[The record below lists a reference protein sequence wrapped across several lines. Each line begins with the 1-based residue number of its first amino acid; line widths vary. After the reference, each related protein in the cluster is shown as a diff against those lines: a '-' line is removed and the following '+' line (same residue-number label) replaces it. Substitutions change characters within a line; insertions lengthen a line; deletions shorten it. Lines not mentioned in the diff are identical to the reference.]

1 MPHGNHRR
9 KTAAG
14 VVAVFLLFYWTLPNE
29 SIEVESSVGRNNQV
43 RGVFHVHSTES
54 DGGGTVEEIANA
66 ARAANLDFV
75 ILADHGDGTKSNSPR
90 YIHDV
95 LIISG
100 IEISTDTGH
109 YIAVGMRQAPYPLG
123 GDAKGVVEDVR
134 RLGGLGVVAHP
145 YSPREELSWQ
155 DFTLPVDAIEWING
169 DSQWRSTG
177 VLSLLSAG
185 LHYFFRPVGSLTRV
199 LHRPTDAMNM
209 WDAMASN
216 ASVVGL
222 AGLDAHARL
231 ATGSGDEGYTGGF
244 VFRFPWYEELFRL
257 FSIQVNL
264 DRAQTGNAGADAVN
278 LLTSIRTGQ
287 VYSSVEG
294 RATPAEVTFFAS
306 LSNGDIVKMG
316 DRTPSNQELQL
327 VAKVNGPSGA
337 AIRLLRN
344 GIIISES
351 TNFELTY
358 SVNSSD
364 APAVYRTEVYLS
376 EFAEEVDLPWIVSN
390 PIFIGSRE
398 TENLPSTPFRESYGA
413 NPNSWRMEQHPDAEV
428 TLDLNDDILELSY
441 TLGNSPATYAA
452 MAYDIGTERITS
464 DVSIDFVV
472 RASKPMRI
480 SAQLRRGAGEDSR
493 WQHSFYADQRD
504 RRVRLPVRD
513 FTPVEAPNNGLESV
527 SGVDSLLF
535 VVDTVNYQRNSSGEL
550 QISGLRLGEQ

>member
-75 ILADHGDGTKSNSPR
+75 ILTDHGDGTKSSSPR
-90 YIHDV
+90 YIQDV

-145 YSPREELSWQ
+145 YSPRGELSWQ

-231 ATGSGDEGYTGGF
+231 ATGSGDEGYAGGF

-264 DRAQTGNAGADAVN
+264 DRTQTGNAGADALN
-278 LLTSIRTGQ
+278 LLTSIQTGH

-294 RATPAEVTFFAS
+294 RATPAELTFFAS
-306 LSNGDIVKMG
+306 LSNGDIVEMG

-327 VAKVNGPSGA
+327 VAKVNGPRGA

-344 GIIISES
+344 GTIVSES
-351 TNFELTY
+351 TNLELTY

-364 APAVYRTEVYLS
+364 ASAVYRTEVYLS
-376 EFAEEVDLPWIVSN
+376 EFAEEDDLPWIVSN

-398 TENLPSTPFRESYGA
+398 TVNLPSTPFREIYGA
-413 NPNSWRMEQHPDAEV
+413 NPNAWRTEQYTDAEV
-428 TLDLNDDILELSY
+428 TLDLNADILTLTY

-452 MAYDIGTERITS
+452 MTYDIGTERITS

-480 SAQLRRGAGEDSR
+480 SAQLRHGAGEDSR
-493 WQHSFYADQRD
+493 WRHSFYADQRD
-504 RRVRLPVRD
+504 RRVRLSVHD
-513 FTPVEAPNNGLESV
+513 FTPVGPPNSAKESV

-535 VVDTVNYQRNSSGEL
+535 VADTVNYQRNSSGEI

>member
-1 MPHGNHRR
+1 MPHGNHLT

-14 VVAVFLLFYWTLPNE
+14 VVAVFLLFYWTLPNK
-29 SIEVESSVGRNNQV
+29 SIELESSVSRNNQV
-43 RGVFHVHSTES
+43 RGVFHVHSIES

-75 ILADHGDGTKSNSPR
+75 ILTDHGDGTKSNSPR

-169 DSQWRSTG
+169 DSQWRSTS
-177 VLSLLSAG
+177 VLSLLAAG

-231 ATGSGDEGYTGGF
+231 ATGSGDEGYTGDF
-244 VFRFPWYEELFRL
+244 VFRFPWYEGLFRL
-257 FSIQVNL
+257 FSIRVDL
-264 DRAQTGNAGADAVN
+264 DRTQTGNAEADALN
-278 LLTSIRTGQ
+278 LLTSIQAGH

-294 RATPAEVTFFAS
+294 RATPAELTFFAS
-306 LSNGDIVKMG
+306 LPNGDVVEMG

-327 VAKVNGPSGA
+327 VAKVNGPRGA
-337 AIRLLRN
+337 TIRLLRN
-344 GIIISES
+344 GTIVSES
-351 TNFELTY
+351 TNLELTY

-364 APAVYRTEVYLS
+364 ASAVFRTEVYFS
-376 EFAEEVDLPWIVSN
+376 EFAEEDDLPWIVSN
-390 PIFIGSRE
+390 PIFIGSPE
-398 TENLPSTPFRESYGA
+398 TENLPSTPFREIYGA
-413 NPNSWRMEQHPDAEV
+413 NPNAWRTEQYTDAEV
-428 TLDLNDDILELSY
+428 TLDLNADILTLAY

-480 SAQLRRGAGEDSR
+480 SAQLRRGAGEGSR
-493 WQHSFYADQRD
+493 WRHSFYADQRD
-504 RRVRLPVRD
+504 RRVRLSVRD
-513 FTPVEAPNNGLESV
+513 FTPVGPPNSAEESV
-527 SGVDSLLF
+527 SGVDGLLF
-535 VVDTVNYQRNSSGEL
+535 VADTVNYQRNSSGEL

>member
-1 MPHGNHRR
+1 MPHGNHLT

-14 VVAVFLLFYWTLPNE
+14 VVAVFLLFYWTLPNK

-75 ILADHGDGTKSNSPR
+75 ILTDHGDGTKSNSPR

-199 LHRPTDAMNM
+199 LQRPTDAMNM

-231 ATGSGDEGYTGGF
+231 ATGSGDEGYTGDF

-257 FSIQVNL
+257 FSIRVDL
-264 DRAQTGNAGADAVN
+264 DRTQTGNAGADALN
-278 LLTSIRTGQ
+278 LLTSIQAGH

-294 RATPAEVTFFAS
+294 RATPAELIFFAS
-306 LSNGDIVKMG
+306 LSNGGVVEMG

-327 VAKVNGPSGA
+327 VAKVNGPRGA
-337 AIRLLRN
+337 TIRLLRN
-344 GIIISES
+344 GTIVSES
-351 TNFELTY
+351 TNLELTY

-364 APAVYRTEVYLS
+364 TSAVYRTEVYFS
-376 EFAEEVDLPWIVSN
+376 EFAEEDDLPWIVSN

-398 TENLPSTPFRESYGA
+398 TENLPSIPFREIYGA
-413 NPNSWRMEQHPDAEV
+413 NPNAWRTEQYTDAEV
-428 TLDLNDDILELSY
+428 TLDLNADILTLAY

-452 MAYDIGTERITS
+452 MAYDIETERITS

-480 SAQLRRGAGEDSR
+480 SAQLRRGAGEGSR
-493 WQHSFYADQRD
+493 WRHSFYADQRD
-504 RRVRLPVRD
+504 RRVRLSVRD
-513 FTPVEAPNNGLESV
+513 FTPVGPPDSVEESV
-527 SGVDSLLF
+527 SGVDGLLF
-535 VVDTVNYQRNSSGEL
+535 VADTVNYQRNSSGEL

>member
-1 MPHGNHRR
+1 MPHGNHRI

-14 VVAVFLLFYWTLPNE
+14 VVAGFLLFYWTLPNK

-43 RGVFHVHSTES
+43 RGVFHVHSIES

-75 ILADHGDGTKSNSPR
+75 ILTDHGDGTKSNSPR

-95 LIISG
+95 LIING
-100 IEISTDTGH
+100 IEISTDSGH
-109 YIAVGMRQAPYPLG
+109 YISVGMRQSPYPLG

-177 VLSLLSAG
+177 VLSLLAAG
-185 LHYFFRPVGSLTRV
+185 LHYFSRPVGSLTRV

-244 VFRFPWYEELFRL
+244 VFRFPWYEELFRV
-257 FSIQVNL
+257 FSIRVDL
-264 DRAQTGNAGADAVN
+264 DRTQTGNAGADALN
-278 LLTSIRTGQ
+278 LLTSIQSGHVYTGL
-287 VYSSVEG
+287 EG
-294 RATPAEVTFFAS
+294 RATPAELTFFAR
-306 LSNGDIVKMG
+306 LSNGDVVEMG

-327 VAKVNGPSGA
+327 VAKVNGPRGA

-344 GIIISES
+344 GTIVSES
-351 TNFELTY
+351 TNLELTY

-364 APAVYRTEVYLS
+364 ASAVYRTEVYLS
-376 EFAEEVDLPWIVSN
+376 EFTEEDDLPWIVSN

-398 TENLPSTPFRESYGA
+398 TENLPSTSFREIYEV
-413 NPNSWRMEQHPDAEV
+413 NPNDWHTEQYTDAEV
-428 TLDLNDDILELSY
+428 TLDLNADILTLTY

-480 SAQLRRGAGEDSR
+480 SAQLRRGVDEDSR
-493 WQHSFYADQRD
+493 WRHSFYADQRD
-504 RRVRLPVRD
+504 RRVRLSVRD
-513 FTPVEAPNNGLESV
+513 FTPVGPSNSAKESA

-535 VVDTVNYQRNSSGEL
+535 VADTINYQRNSSGEL
-550 QISGLRLGEQ
+550 HISGLRLGEQ

>member
-1 MPHGNHRR
+1 M
-9 KTAAG
+9 
-14 VVAVFLLFYWTLPNE
+14 VAVFLLFYWTLPNK

-75 ILADHGDGTKSNSPR
+75 ILTDHGDGTKSNSPR

-199 LHRPTDAMNM
+199 LQRPTDAMNM

-231 ATGSGDEGYTGGF
+231 ATGSGDEGYTGDF

-257 FSIQVNL
+257 FSIRVDL
-264 DRAQTGNAGADAVN
+264 DRTQTGNAGADALN
-278 LLTSIRTGQ
+278 LLTSIQAGH

-294 RATPAEVTFFAS
+294 RATPAELIFFAS
-306 LSNGDIVKMG
+306 LSNGGVVEMG

-327 VAKVNGPSGA
+327 VAKVNGPRGA
-337 AIRLLRN
+337 TIRLLRN
-344 GIIISES
+344 GTIVSES
-351 TNFELTY
+351 TNLELTY

-364 APAVYRTEVYLS
+364 TSAVYRTEVYFS
-376 EFAEEVDLPWIVSN
+376 EFAEEDDLPWIVSN

-398 TENLPSTPFRESYGA
+398 TENLPSIPFREIYGA
-413 NPNSWRMEQHPDAEV
+413 NPNAWRTEQYTDAEV
-428 TLDLNDDILELSY
+428 TLDLNADILTLAY

-452 MAYDIGTERITS
+452 MAYDIETERITS

-480 SAQLRRGAGEDSR
+480 SAQLRRGAGEGSR
-493 WQHSFYADQRD
+493 WRHSFYADQRD
-504 RRVRLPVRD
+504 RRVRLSVRD
-513 FTPVEAPNNGLESV
+513 FTPVGPPDSVEESV
-527 SGVDSLLF
+527 SGVDGLLF
-535 VVDTVNYQRNSSGEL
+535 VADTVNYQRNSSGEL

>member
-1 MPHGNHRR
+1 MPHGNHLT

-14 VVAVFLLFYWTLPNE
+14 VVAVFLLFYWTLPNK

-75 ILADHGDGTKSNSPR
+75 ILTDHGDGTKSNSPR

-199 LHRPTDAMNM
+199 LQRPTDAMNM

-231 ATGSGDEGYTGGF
+231 ATGSGDEGYTGDF

-257 FSIQVNL
+257 FSIRVDL
-264 DRAQTGNAGADAVN
+264 DRTQTGNAGADALN
-278 LLTSIRTGQ
+278 LLTSIQAGH

-294 RATPAEVTFFAS
+294 RATPAELIFFAS
-306 LSNGDIVKMG
+306 LSNGGVVDMG

-327 VAKVNGPSGA
+327 VAKVNGPRGA
-337 AIRLLRN
+337 TIRLLRN
-344 GIIISES
+344 GTIVSES
-351 TNFELTY
+351 TNLELTY

-364 APAVYRTEVYLS
+364 TSAVYRTEVYFS
-376 EFAEEVDLPWIVSN
+376 EFAEEDDLPWIVSN

-398 TENLPSTPFRESYGA
+398 TENLPSIPFREIYGA
-413 NPNSWRMEQHPDAEV
+413 NPNAWRTEQYTDAEV
-428 TLDLNDDILELSY
+428 TLDLNADILTLAY

-452 MAYDIGTERITS
+452 MAYDIETERITS

-480 SAQLRRGAGEDSR
+480 SAQLRRGAGEGSR
-493 WQHSFYADQRD
+493 WRHSFYADQRD
-504 RRVRLPVRD
+504 RRVRLSVRD
-513 FTPVEAPNNGLESV
+513 FTPVGPPDSVEESV
-527 SGVDSLLF
+527 SGVDGLLF
-535 VVDTVNYQRNSSGEL
+535 VADTVNYQRNSSGEL